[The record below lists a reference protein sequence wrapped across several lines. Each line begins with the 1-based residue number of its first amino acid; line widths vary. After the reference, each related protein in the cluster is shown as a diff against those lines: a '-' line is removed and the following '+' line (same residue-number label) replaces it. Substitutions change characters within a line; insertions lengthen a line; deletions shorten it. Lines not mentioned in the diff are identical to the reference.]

1 MATGTATVLTLE
13 EFAALPNEGAR
24 HEIDRGEL
32 ITMAPVQFVHTR
44 IQHILLDSLRP
55 VVKDRKLGEAFLEPG
70 CLLAEDPPT
79 LREPDVAF
87 LSNEALQREPAA
99 GFFPGAPTIAIEVV
113 SPSETAADLE
123 TKIRQYLAAG
133 CQAVAV
139 VYPRS
144 RSVLVHRPGADPH
157 RLEAGDVLSFP
168 DILGDWSLSLAE
180 IFPSQA

>member
-13 EFAALPNEGAR
+13 EFAALPSEGAR
-24 HEIDRGEL
+24 HELDRGEL

-44 IQHILLDSLRP
+44 IQHVLLDSLRP
-55 VVKDRKLGEAFLEPG
+55 FVKERKLGEAFLEPG

-133 CQAVAV
+133 SLAV
-139 VYPRS
+139 VAIYPQS
-144 RSVLVHRPGADPH
+144 RSIVVHLPGKESH
-157 RLEAGDVLSFP
+157 RLEGDDALSFP
-168 DILGDWSLSLAE
+168 DILGDWTLPLTE